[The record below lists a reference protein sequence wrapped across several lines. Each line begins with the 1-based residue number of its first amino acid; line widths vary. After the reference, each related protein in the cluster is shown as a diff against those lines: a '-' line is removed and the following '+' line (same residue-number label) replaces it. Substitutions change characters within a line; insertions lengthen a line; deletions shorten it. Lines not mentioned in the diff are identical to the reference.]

1 MVRKDFTFII
11 IYVKEIAI
19 SISNL
24 KKSYGKV
31 IALKGISFDVYK
43 GEIFALLGPN
53 GAGKTT
59 TLRILSGLT
68 KPTSGEIFILGENL
82 KERELFVK
90 TQIGL
95 VPQHVNLDL
104 ELTVEENLII
114 HGLLFKLSYSEIK
127 RRITELLELAS
138 LTDRRKTRV
147 KELSGGLKRRLL
159 IIRALLHSPKILLLD
174 EPTAGLDPHIRR
186 KLWSFIKQIQ
196 AQGTTILLTTHYM
209 EEAEILANR
218 VAFIFAGNIVAIDT
232 PTNFIKSLGQVALDI
247 FINGEMFTRYYPT
260 REEAERALSEFNKN
274 YTAVTLRK
282 VSLEDV
288 FMKYTSERL
297 S

>member
-1 MVRKDFTFII
+1 M
-11 IYVKEIAI
+11 KEIAI